1 MKVFLGGMQAS
12 TVQGRYLQGRAM
24 NSHNTFDKPHEV
36 TPQTFTGAKLTS
48 GGLEILAPKMS
59 VVALEIS

>member
-1 MKVFLGGMQAS
+1 
-12 TVQGRYLQGRAM
+12 M

-59 VVALEIS
+59 VIALEIS

>member
-1 MKVFLGGMQAS
+1 
-12 TVQGRYLQGRAM
+12 M
-24 NSHNTFDKPHEV
+24 NSHNTFDKPYEV
-36 TPQTFTGAKLTS
+36 TPQTFTGAKLTG